1 MNTAELNGFI
11 IAFCIV
17 VLPFLL
23 YWLLVVNP
31 DEQKRKNEEER
42 KDT

>member
-17 VLPFLL
+17 VLQFLL